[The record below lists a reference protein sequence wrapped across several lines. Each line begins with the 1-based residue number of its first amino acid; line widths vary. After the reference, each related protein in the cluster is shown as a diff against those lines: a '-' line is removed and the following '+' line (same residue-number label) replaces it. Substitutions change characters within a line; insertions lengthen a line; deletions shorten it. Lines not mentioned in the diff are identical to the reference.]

1 MATYQYGGIFIT
13 TQNDTLRVRIE
24 TTDNTQTNAHEAVA
38 ISISGTSLKPVKE
51 ISFTSNKNRVT
62 EINFSVNNILDGLR
76 IPYEP
81 NDPAKATLLN
91 NQNLKV
97 GIFFNAGAINL
108 VLDVKLNN
116 LIPIYQDGLIL
127 DAFQYSNNFIYEPSD
142 TTPYNY
148 NLYVEVPDTGV
159 KNFLYYGSNNKD
171 YIIYNSSDIIL
182 YNNSRLLTE
191 SLTQEEVKNLIL
203 SPGKTGLQNLN
214 FVGSIGNI
222 NDAHSFVDD
231 KIKDPGVGG
240 TVVSVV
246 FLNDSIQPDPV
257 KPTIKVCN
265 DPNAENYYLSSPYP
279 KGCDVSG
286 ASFGDLASAQ
296 NAINTHNLQF
306 IDCCTYASVEDEN
319 FSITSGEVIAVP
331 SEADSDGG
339 QIQWT
344 WEGGTPPYDLTFTC
358 ATGDA
363 TCSSA
368 TVENTAA
375 LTYAVSGL
383 SGTAD
388 PAFSYGLTVEDS
400 TGLTQFL
407 PISGVGNVEA
417 QATLNCKES
426 SAINYVNTGTTEN
439 GLCRWC
445 DSHGRLVAAED
456 MDLPNAQNVLKA
468 YDSAI
473 GSQTN
478 VTISTQQLFKVQQ
491 LSFTQSVG
499 LTPTGS
505 WSLGVEFHDITN
517 NSYSSQYTFEIGN
530 STVSPQL
537 DGSGALIKV
546 ERKTLYNSLA
556 TESNFNDLSLNVN
569 GAANWAAGFS
579 EQTPTTTAYVDNDQT
594 TLSSGLFSNLNPGH
608 YIYRVSYSD
617 SNTAHN
623 IELCHKYVT
632 IKFRYEGC
640 TDPVASNYVGD
651 ESANSDLVISN
662 NTLCNYPALDDE
674 NGTISDTI
682 GELFDFNLVT
692 INDDSMDACEFE
704 ASFSFTVLQPDGPTL
719 PTIAAGFG
727 GLAWTFT
734 NYSLFFRHI
743 LAHISVNH
751 YGATSI
757 LPNLEIRNAVY
768 TIDYYTLDVNNN
780 SQSNTYSTTNSSVI
794 NGVPNAYLINPND
807 PPAGYYDFNETFV
820 FGSTPSSLFES
831 IGIQNAGW
839 TMDVFFNDSF
849 VESLSINLMTNGPK
863 VFSISDVINSG
874 GANTFL
880 NSISGGAL
888 CSECV
893 GLEELLTPGCTD
905 PAACNYNISATND
918 DGLCVGYQSPSGDQ
932 AQITPDGLWYSE
944 VLGEWGSPCGCIN
957 STYQEYS
964 AVAFE
969 YSQIYS
975 PGVEQIPTGSA
986 GTACITPHT
995 SGCTDPSFVEYSS
1008 NATEDDGSCETY
1020 VVYGCTDPSACNYD
1034 VNQGA
1039 NTEYSPSTCY
1049 FEVPSTNCTDF
1060 DNWSITTYEAP
1071 NTCAGSDTNTGTITI
1086 SNSTWTGPVAFRVAG
1101 TGGDF
1106 TTLEAAVGINT
1117 QLAGINDATGLS
1129 TVINAGGYITQQ
1141 GTDNGVQVFPFQS
1154 PTLGTSFT
1162 ITNIG
1167 AGTYS
1172 FLIYPYLEDAVNPS
1186 PDSCYCG
1193 ISNIT
1198 VADGIADAAF
1208 IQGFPADENGDYLSE
1223 NTFILNA
1230 SFGRSANRGTC
1241 GCCDSSS
1248 GTYDSTIDPANGG
1261 VCNQALC
1268 ADYGCTDPDATNYNP
1283 NAALP
1288 CSDPT
1293 LQNGAGGVPCK
1304 PCTYGYVDTLYTPA
1318 FCMPKKTSQQID
1330 ILRRCIGT
1338 AGTNAFMN
1346 TITGKSD
1353 CITKDAWKLILIE
1366 YLMSKKGLDCIYNC
1380 ADSSTPNLESVKTC
1394 KNKSDRK
1401 RHITEH
1407 LSLNIVNTQIYY
1419 VGDTHRFSYSTAEA
1433 NSNVERYYTL
1443 KYLPSLPDS
1452 DTISLSEI
1460 KVYNTNHV
1468 SYNGV
1473 PVEDLEYYKYA
1484 PTSWEGWKICEEPPN
1499 KPNNKNYIG
1508 KFINFV
1514 QNYCRQCQLPVT
1526 LEEAQATSG
1535 SESVITVNGMVI
1547 TVNNSNI
1554 R

>member
-1 MATYQYGGIFIT
+1 MATYQYGGIFII

-24 TTDNTQTNAHEAVA
+24 TAVNVQTNSHEAVNVRL
-38 ISISGTSLKPVKE
+38 SGKPLVPTKE
-51 ISFTSNKNRVT
+51 IGFSSNTNRVT
-62 EINFSVNNILDGLR
+62 ELDFSVDKILDSLK
-76 IPYEP
+76 ISYEP
-81 NDPAKATLLN
+81 NDPTKATLLN

-97 GIFFNAGAINL
+97 SIFFKTGAVSL
-108 VLDVKLNN
+108 DLDVKLNN
-116 LIPIYQDGLIL
+116 LIPIYQDNLTI
-127 DAFQYSNNFIYEPSD
+127 DAFKYSNNFIYEPSD
-142 TTPYNY
+142 KTPYNY

-159 KNFLYYGSNNKD
+159 KNFLYYGSNKD
-171 YIIYNSSDIIL
+171 YIIYNSSNIIL
-182 YNNSRLLTE
+182 YNNSKLVTE
-191 SLTQEEVKNLIL
+191 SLTQEEVKNFIL
-203 SPGKTGLQNLN
+203 SPDKTGLQNLN

-222 NDAHSFVDD
+222 NDAHPFVDD

-246 FLNDSIQPDPV
+246 FLNDAIQPDPV

-279 KGCDVSG
+279 KGCDINGVT
-286 ASFGDLASAQ
+286 FPDQASAQ

-306 IDCCTYASVEDEN
+306 INCCTYASVEDET
-319 FSITSGEVIAVP
+319 FSITSGEVISVP

-339 QIQWT
+339 SIQWT
-344 WEGGTPPYDLTFTC
+344 WIGGTPPYDLTFTC
-358 ATGDA
+358 AAGDT
-363 TCSSA
+363 TCSNA

-375 LTYAVSGL
+375 FTYAVTGL

-426 SAINYVNTGTTEN
+426 SAVNYVNTGTTEN

-456 MDLPNAQNVLKA
+456 IDLPYAQNGLKA
-468 YDSAI
+468 YDSLL
-473 GSQTN
+473 GNQTT
-478 VTISTQQLFKVQQ
+478 VTVSTQQLFNVQQ

-499 LTPTGS
+499 LAPTGS
-505 WSLGVEFHDITN
+505 WSLGVEFDDITN
-517 NSYSSQYTFEIGN
+517 NSYSSQYIFDLGN

-546 ERKTLYNSLA
+546 ERKTLYNTLA
-556 TESNFNDLSLNVN
+556 TESNFNDIYLDTYDGKGRWDV
-569 GAANWAAGFS
+569 GFS
-579 EQTPTTTAYVDNDQT
+579 EQTPTTTAYVDNGQT
-594 TLSSGLFSNLNPGH
+594 ALSGGLFSNLNPGH

-632 IKFRYEGC
+632 IQFRYEAC
-640 TDPVASNYVGD
+640 TDPAASNYVGD

-662 NTLCNYPALDDE
+662 DNLCSFPALDDE

-704 ASFSFTVLQPDGPTL
+704 ASFSFTILQPAGPIL
-719 PTIAAGFG
+719 PTIAAGFDS
-727 GLAWTFT
+727 LAWTFS
-734 NYSLFFRHI
+734 NFNLFFKHI
-743 LAHISVNH
+743 LAHISINY

-780 SQSNTYSTTNSSVI
+780 SQSNTYSTTNNSVV
-794 NGVPNAYLINPND
+794 NGVPSSYFINPSD
-807 PPAGYYDFNETFV
+807 PSAGYYDWTETFV
-820 FGSTPSSLFES
+820 FGNTPSALFES
-831 IGIQNAGW
+831 IGIQNASW
-839 TMDVFFNDSF
+839 TMDVFFNDSLI
-849 VESLSINLMTNGPK
+849 ESLSINLMTDGPQ
-863 VFSISDVINSG
+863 VFSISDVIASG
-874 GANTFL
+874 GASTFL
-880 NSISGGAL
+880 DGISGGAL
-888 CSECV
+888 CEDCV
-893 GLEELLTPGCTD
+893 GLEDLLTPGCTD
-905 PAACNYNISATND
+905 PAACNYNISATTDN
-918 DGLCVGYQSPSGDQ
+918 GSCVGYQSPGADQ
-932 AQITPDGLWYSE
+932 AQITPGGLWYSE
-944 VLGEWGSPCGCIN
+944 VLGEYGSPCGCIDP
-957 STYQEYS
+957 TYQEYS

-969 YSQIYS
+969 YSEIYS
-975 PGVEQIPTGSA
+975 PGIEQLPTGSA

-995 SGCTDPSFVEYSS
+995 SGCTDPSFTQYNP

-1020 VVYGCTDPSACNYD
+1020 VVYGCIDPVACNYD
-1034 VNQGA
+1034 ENQGA
-1039 NTEYSPSTCY
+1039 NTDYSPSICY
-1049 FEVPSTNCTDF
+1049 YEVPSTDCTDF
-1060 DNWSITTYEAP
+1060 DNWSITVYEAP
-1071 NTCAGSDTNTGTITI
+1071 TTCSGSDTNTGTITI

-1106 TTLEAAVGINT
+1106 TTVEAAIGTNT

-1129 TVINAGGYITQQ
+1129 TVINAGDYISSQ
-1141 GTDNGVQVFPFQS
+1141 GADNGVQVLPFQS

-1167 AGTYS
+1167 AGTYC
-1172 FLIYPYLEDAVNPS
+1172 FFIYPYLEDGVNAS
-1186 PDSCYCG
+1186 PDPCYCG
-1193 ISNIT
+1193 ISSIT
-1198 VADGIADAAF
+1198 IADGIADAAY
-1208 IQGFPADENGDYLSE
+1208 IQDSPIDENGGNFSE
-1223 NTFILNA
+1223 NTFVLNA

-1248 GTYDSTIDPANGG
+1248 GTYDPTIDPANGG
-1261 VCNQALC
+1261 TCNQALC

-1293 LQNGAGGVPCK
+1293 LQNGANGVPCK

-1353 CITKDAWKLILIE
+1353 CVTKDAWKLILIE

-1394 KNKSDRK
+1394 KNKSDGK
-1401 RHITEH
+1401 RDIIEH

-1419 VGDTHRFSYSTAEA
+1419 VGDTHKFSYSTAEA

-1473 PVEDLEYYKYA
+1473 SVEDLEYYKYA

-1535 SESVITVNGMVI
+1535 SESVITVNGIVI